1 MNADRFLRCRVP
13 EQVRVRF
20 DALAHDRGE
29 TQSSLL
35 RRLIDQ
41 ALADACESST
51 SRGAEQGAP
60 DRRSDRVTVRM
71 RPGDGHR
78 LRLRAEARATRPAT
92 YLAMLVRAHL
102 HADAP
107 LPEAELIQVKQVLSE
122 IASVARALRVESGS
136 DANGKRFERTEL
148 EEALVRVEQA
158 RGAIASLVQ
167 ASVTSWESDL
177 A

>member
-20 DALAHDRGE
+20 DALAQDRGE

-41 ALADACESST
+41 ALADAGGSPT
-51 SRGAEQGAP
+51 SGGGDHGAA

-78 LRLRAEARATRPAT
+78 LRLRAEARATKPAT

-107 LPEAELIQVKQVLSE
+107 LPEAELIQVKQVLLE

-136 DANGKRFERTEL
+136 DAHGKRLERTEL
-148 EEALVRVEQA
+148 DEALLRVEQA
-158 RGAIASLVQ
+158 RGAVASLVQ